1 MSMRSHVV
9 RAALS
14 IIAVSLSLTTSGCG
28 GADPSS
34 PHPNPDQ
41 ITLTD
46 AQVHSLDSTGHVL
59 EQGNPTNG
67 NLKSLV
73 DSTLLV
79 LKAGIVLQRID
90 VATNLTTAP
99 LYFVAIHR
107 VVTRSTGS
115 SFSTWNVVGI
125 NDPSNLISVVEVSGF
140 AQAAGAAPT
149 SVTGTIG
156 DGTGSVNGHFLAVGA
171 AGAVTE
177 WFANTGSA
185 SFTSGPAGAA
195 CPNFTPTSVVTCS
208 LETLRMHFS
217 ASASSGSPGAGPR
230 QATISSDV
238 DVPTMRLTYTF

>member
-1 MSMRSHVV
+1 MRSHVT

-14 IIAVSLSLTTSGCG
+14 ILAVASSLTTFACSGS
-28 GADPSS
+28 DPSG
-34 PHPNPDQ
+34 PPPVLGDQ
-41 ITLTD
+41 ITLTEG
-46 AQVHSLDSTGHVL
+46 QVHSLDSTGQVI
-59 EQGNPTNG
+59 EQRNPTNPT
-67 NLKSLV
+67 LRSLV

-79 LKAGIVLQRID
+79 LKAGIVLRRID

-125 NDPSNLISVVEVSGF
+125 NDPSNLTSVVEVSGF
-140 AQAAGAAPT
+140 AQAAGAAPM

-156 DGTGSVNGHFLAVGA
+156 DGTGAVNGHFLAVGA

-185 SFTSGPAGAA
+185 SFTSGTAGAT
-195 CPNFTPTSVVTCS
+195 CPNFTPTNLVTCS
-208 LETLRMHFS
+208 LETLRVHFS
-217 ASASSGSPGAGPR
+217 ASASNGSPAR

>member
-1 MSMRSHVV
+1 MRSHIV

-14 IIAVSLSLTTSGCG
+14 IVAVSASLTTLACG
-28 GADPSS
+28 GSDPSG

-46 AQVHSLDSTGHVL
+46 AQVHSLDSTGQVI
-59 EQGNPTNG
+59 EQHNPANG
-67 NLKSLV
+67 NLKALV
-73 DSTLLV
+73 DSTLAV

-99 LYFVAIHR
+99 LYFFAIHR
-107 VVTRSTGS
+107 VITRSTGS

-125 NDPSNLISVVEVSGF
+125 NDPSNLTSVVEVSGF
-140 AQAAGAAPT
+140 AQAAGSAPM
-149 SVTGTIG
+149 SLTGTIG
-156 DGTGSVNGHFLAVGA
+156 DGTGVVNGHFLAVGA

-185 SFTSGPAGAA
+185 SFASGPAGAP
-195 CPNFTPTSVVTCS
+195 CPNFTPTSIATCS
-208 LETLRMHFS
+208 LETLRVHFS
-217 ASASSGSPGAGPR
+217 ANASSGSPAR

-238 DVPTMRLTYTF
+238 DVPTMRVTLTF